1 MMSGQT
7 IIVEEVPVNI
17 SRSAHQLKNLL
28 RQPKGSGAKAGSGY
42 IVMPPQENS
51 LFKSEGA
58 QAPGLDKF
66 GVKTSEKLDLLGGY
80 VAELNPAQV
89 RDMREQGFQ
98 VFKDEVK
105 NYIPNQKKLD
115 MNALAEKAIADAE
128 ARMANGDVPEA
139 PVESDKGSQT
149 LFEPRN
155 ERTEPR
161 FASRI
166 EDGFRGKGVTIAV
179 LDSGIGAHPDLGE
192 RFLGQIDFVEGE
204 PIPYDDNGH
213 GIHVGVTAAGNGEMN
228 PLYAGP
234 AQEANVISMK
244 VLSGQGS
251 GKTSDI
257 IKAIQTAVEL
267 KDELNIKVIN
277 MSLGGPASKHGETDP
292 INMAIKAAKKAG
304 ITVVVAAGND
314 GPDQKTVGSPGNS
327 LHAITVGAIDDN
339 NTNDPSDDK
348 PASFS
353 SRGPTPDGVT
363 KPDVMAPGVTI
374 MAGRTH
380 QSSSAERA
388 EGMNRMHQSI
398 QFLDTMPF
406 DQLQEAP
413 NALFNSVGI
422 SDSTAE
428 KIKLFEPISDMVFKT
443 LLEATARMPE
453 SEDGYYLGM
462 SGTSMA
468 TPIVSGVVAQLYSAN
483 PDLTPDQVKD
493 ILTSTAEPLPDG
505 RYGKNTQGH
514 GVINPEKA
522 ILKALET
529 ETEKPELVLEGA
541 EEMLAALGIDMAD
554 LIGGGEES
562 PTEGD
567 KPESEKSEA

>member
-1 MMSGQT
+1 
-7 IIVEEVPVNI
+7 
-17 SRSAHQLKNLL
+17 
-28 RQPKGSGAKAGSGY
+28 
-42 IVMPPQENS
+42 MPPQENS

-58 QAPGLDKF
+58 ESRTLDSF
-66 GVKTSEKLDLLGGY
+66 GVEDSQELGLVGGY

-89 RDMREQGFQ
+89 RQMKDSGFQ
-98 VFKDEVK
+98 IFKDEVK
-105 NYIPNQKKLD
+105 NYIPNQEKLD
-115 MNALAEKAIADAE
+115 LNSVAQDAIAKAE
-128 ARMANGDVPEA
+128 AKMLDGEMPEPA
-139 PVESDKGSQT
+139 PKGEGSS
-149 LFEPRN
+149 LFTPRN
-155 ERTEPR
+155 EMTEPR
-161 FASRI
+161 FDSTIQNA
-166 EDGFRGKGVTIAV
+166 FRGQGVTIAV

-192 RFLGQIDFVEGE
+192 RFLGQVDFVQGE

-213 GIHVGVTAAGNGEMN
+213 GMHVGVTAAGSGSMN
-228 PLYAGP
+228 PLFAGP

-257 IKAIQTAVEL
+257 IKAIQTAVEM
-267 KDELNIKVIN
+267 KDDLNIKVIN

-292 INMAIKAAKKAG
+292 INMAIRAAKEAG

-314 GPDQKTVGSPGNS
+314 GPDRKTVGSPGNS
-327 LHAITVGAIDDN
+327 LHAITVGATDDN

-348 PASFS
+348 PAEFS

-380 QSSSAERA
+380 QSASAERA
-388 EGMNRMHQSI
+388 ATYNRMHESI
-398 QFLDTMPF
+398 QFLDNMPF
-406 DQLQEAP
+406 EQLQTAP

-428 KIKLFEPISDMVFKT
+428 KIKMFEPISDMVFNS
-443 LLEATARMPE
+443 LLEATSRMPE
-453 SEDGYYLGM
+453 TEDGLYLGM

-483 PDLTPDQVKD
+483 PDLTPDQVHE
-493 ILTSTAEPLPDG
+493 ILTTTADELPDG
-505 RYGKNTQGH
+505 RLGKNTQGH

-522 ILKALET
+522 LLKALQT
-529 ETEKPELVLEGA
+529 EGEAKDESLLLDDPLALLAEMGIDLSDFDSKPSDGDKPADGDAPSEKPE
-541 EEMLAALGIDMAD
+541 
-554 LIGGGEES
+554 
-562 PTEGD
+562 TD
-567 KPESEKSEA
+567 K

>member
-1 MMSGQT
+1 M
-7 IIVEEVPVNI
+7 NI
-17 SRSAHQLKNLL
+17 SSNAHQLRSLL
-28 RQPKGSGAKAGSGY
+28 RQPKGSGAKAGNGY

-58 QAPGLDKF
+58 EAPTLDTF
-66 GVKTSEKLDLLGGY
+66 GVKNSEKLDLLGGY

-89 RDMREQGFQ
+89 RQMKQQGFQ

-105 NYIPNQKKLD
+105 NYIPNQEKLD
-115 MNALAEKAIADAE
+115 LNALAEDAIAKAE
-128 ARMANGDVPEA
+128 AKIADGDASGDLPESK
-139 PVESDKGSQT
+139 PGEKSQT

-155 ERTEPR
+155 PMTEPR

-179 LDSGIGAHPDLGE
+179 LDSGVSPHPDLGE
-192 RFLGQIDFVEGE
+192 RYIGQIDYVKGE
-204 PIPYDDNGH
+204 PMPYDDNGH
-213 GIHVGVTAAGNGEMN
+213 GTHVAVTAAGDGTIN
-228 PLYAGP
+228 PMFAGP
-234 AQEANVISMK
+234 AQEANIISMK
-244 VLSGQGS
+244 VLSGAGS

-277 MSLGGPASKHGETDP
+277 MSLGGPASKNGETDP
-292 INMAIKAAKKAG
+292 INMAIRAAKEAG
-304 ITVVVAAGND
+304 VTVVVAAGND
-314 GPDQKTVGSPGNS
+314 GPDRKTVGSPGNS

-348 PASFS
+348 PAEFS

-363 KPDVMAPGVTI
+363 KPDIMAPGVTI
-374 MAGRTH
+374 MAGRSH
-380 QSSSAERA
+380 QSEAAEDAKRY
-388 EGMNRMHQSI
+388 NRMHESI

-428 KIKLFEPISDMVFKT
+428 KIKLFEPISDMVFKS
-443 LLEATARMPE
+443 LLDATSRMPE

-468 TPIVSGVVAQLYSAN
+468 TPNVAGMVAQVYSAN
-483 PDLTPDQVKD
+483 PDLDPDQVKE
-493 ILTSTAEPLPDG
+493 IFTSTAEKLPDG
-505 RYGKNTQGH
+505 RYGKNTQGN
-514 GVINPEKA
+514 GVARPKEA

-529 ETEKPELVLEGA
+529 ETEKPELILEDA
-541 EEMLAALGIDMAD
+541 ESMLAALGIDMAD
-554 LIGGGEES
+554 LIGGGDEAPADGE
-562 PTEGD
+562 
-567 KPESEKSEA
+567 KPESK